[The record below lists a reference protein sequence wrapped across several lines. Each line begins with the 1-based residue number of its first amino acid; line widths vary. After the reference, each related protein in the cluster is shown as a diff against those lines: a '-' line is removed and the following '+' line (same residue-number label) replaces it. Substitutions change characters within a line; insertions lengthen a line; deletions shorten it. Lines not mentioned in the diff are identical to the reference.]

1 MGPREKRTAAV
12 SYQNRTRESSRL
24 AADRAR
30 NTSGESSCTG
40 SLECWMV
47 ARPTLRPTQASPT
60 DPKFQFRTWLKA
72 NPSLEHLPSL
82 LAEIRSEAA
91 DAKKDPAMLAAFES
105 LRLNLGTSDT
115 VERVLLAAGTWE
127 RIEGKGVRLGEYV
140 LGVDLGGAA
149 AMCGCC
155 RILACIR
162 AVA

>member
-12 SYQNRTRESSRL
+12 SYQNRTRKVPGSRL
-24 AADRAR
+24 IALGTRPANPQHWFTRMLDGGAAYSQTHA
-30 NTSGESSCTG
+30 
-40 SLECWMV
+40 
-47 ARPTLRPTQASPT
+47 ASPT

-127 RIEGKGVRLGEYV
+127 RIEGPGVRL
-140 LGVDLGGAA
+140 ASTF
-149 AMCGCC
+149 
-155 RILACIR
+155 
-162 AVA
+162 